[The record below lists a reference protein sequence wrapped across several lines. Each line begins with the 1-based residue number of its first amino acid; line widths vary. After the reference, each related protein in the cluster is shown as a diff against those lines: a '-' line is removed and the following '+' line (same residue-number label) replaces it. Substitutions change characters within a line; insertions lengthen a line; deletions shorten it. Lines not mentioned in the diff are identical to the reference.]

1 MAKADILIGT
11 SGFSYKEW
19 LGGFYPEKLPGAK
32 MLEYYAERMPT
43 VEINYTFRAMPKSAM
58 LEGWAA
64 RTPAN
69 FRFALK
75 APQRITHF
83 AKLRDVKET
92 TDTFIERASV
102 MGERL
107 APALFQLPPD
117 LKIDLPLLKDFLAI
131 LKGRIRAAFEFRNK
145 SWFDDSVITALADN
159 GVALCIAETEKLA
172 SPLERTAP
180 YVYVRLRK
188 ETYDDAGLDE
198 WVKNLDR
205 LSSRAPKKSSYISNT
220 RPRRPI
226 SRRACAPS
234 STAPRSAAR
243 HVSLP
248 RSSAPHNLPDLW
260 QSNIARWE
268 RPGFE
273 SALLDLA
280 GLRLA
285 IRRSRRRPSIKF

>member
-1 MAKADILIGT
+1 MHRVNQRDYVIDWRLWKNSMAKIKDVPGPT
-11 SGFSYKEW
+11 SS
-19 LGGFYPEKLPGAK
+19 
-32 MLEYYAERMPT
+32 T
-43 VEINYTFRAMPKSAM
+43 VEYR
-58 LEGWAA
+58 A

-117 LKIDLPLLKDFLAI
+117 LKLDLPLLQDFLAI
-131 LKGRIRAAFEFRNK
+131 LKNRIRAAFEFRNK
-145 SWFDDSVITALADN
+145 TWFDKSVITALADN
-159 GVALCIAETEKLA
+159 GSALCIAETEKLA

-205 LSSRAPKKSSYISNT
+205 LASGADEVYVYFKHET
-220 RPRRPI
+220 
-226 SRRACAPS
+226 
-234 STAPRSAAR
+234 
-243 HVSLP
+243 
-248 RSSAPHNLPDLW
+248 SAP
-260 QSNIARWE
+260 
-268 RPGFE
+268 
-273 SALLDLA
+273 DLA
-280 GLRLA
+280 SRLRAKLD
-285 IRRSRRRPSIKF
+285 RS

>member
-117 LKIDLPLLKDFLAI
+117 LKLDLPLLKDFLAI

-145 SWFDDSVITALADN
+145 SWFDDSVMTALSDN
-159 GVALCIAETEKLA
+159 GAALCIAETEKLA

-188 ETYDDAGLDE
+188 ETYDDAGLDV

-205 LSSRAPKKSSYISNT
+205 LATGADEVFVYFKHETSAPDLASRL
-220 RPRRPI
+220 
-226 SRRACAPS
+226 RAK
-234 STAPRSAAR
+234 
-243 HVSLP
+243 LD
-248 RSSAPHNLPDLW
+248 RSS
-260 QSNIARWE
+260 
-268 RPGFE
+268 
-273 SALLDLA
+273 
-280 GLRLA
+280 
-285 IRRSRRRPSIKF
+285 

>member
-1 MAKADILIGT
+1 MAAKADILIGT

-102 MGERL
+102 MRERL

-117 LKIDLPLLKDFLAI
+117 LKLDLPLLRDFLAI

-159 GVALCIAETEKLA
+159 GAALCIAETEKLA

-188 ETYDDAGLDE
+188 ETYDDAGLDV

-205 LSSRAPKKSSYISNT
+205 LAANGAGEIFVYFKHETSAPDLASRL
-220 RPRRPI
+220 
-226 SRRACAPS
+226 RAK
-234 STAPRSAAR
+234 
-243 HVSLP
+243 LD
-248 RSSAPHNLPDLW
+248 SSA
-260 QSNIARWE
+260 
-268 RPGFE
+268 
-273 SALLDLA
+273 
-280 GLRLA
+280 
-285 IRRSRRRPSIKF
+285 

>member
-1 MAKADILIGT
+1 MAKAKILIGT

-19 LGGFYPEKLPGAK
+19 LGGFYPEKLPAAK

-43 VEINYTFRAMPKSAM
+43 VEINYTFRAMPRPAM

-64 RTPAN
+64 RTPPT

-117 LKIDLPLLKDFLAI
+117 LKQDLPLLRDFLAI
-131 LKGRIRAAFEFRNK
+131 VKGRIRAAFEFRNR
-145 SWFDDSVITALADN
+145 SWFDDSVMTALADN
-159 GVALCIAETEKLA
+159 GAALCIAETEKLA
-172 SPLERTAP
+172 SPIERTAP
-180 YVYVRLRK
+180 YIYVRLRK

-198 WVKNLDR
+198 WVKNLNR
-205 LSSRAPKKSSYISNT
+205 LASDAEEIFVYFKHET
-220 RPRRPI
+220 
-226 SRRACAPS
+226 
-234 STAPRSAAR
+234 
-243 HVSLP
+243 
-248 RSSAPHNLPDLW
+248 SAP
-260 QSNIARWE
+260 
-268 RPGFE
+268 
-273 SALLDLA
+273 DLA
-280 GLRLA
+280 SRLRAKLDSKTRMLDVTHLYEGQGFQIIGA
-285 IRRSRRRPSIKF
+285 KK

>member
-1 MAKADILIGT
+1 MAKAEILIGT

-19 LGGFYPEKLPGAK
+19 RGGFYPEKLPATR
-32 MLEYYAERMPT
+32 MLDYYSERMPT
-43 VEINYTFRAMPKSAM
+43 VEINYTFRAMPKAAM
-58 LEGWAA
+58 LEGWAS
-64 RTPAN
+64 RTPPS

-83 AKLRDVKET
+83 ARLRDTKET

-117 LKIDLPLLKDFLAI
+117 FKLDLAVLRDFLAI
-131 LKGRIRAAFEFRNK
+131 LKGRIRAAFEFRNP
-145 SWFDDSVITALADN
+145 SWFDDSVMTALADN
-159 GVALCIAETEKLA
+159 GAALCVAETEKLA

-205 LSSRAPKKSSYISNT
+205 LASGAGEVFVYFKHETSAPDL
-220 RPRRPI
+220 
-226 SRRACAPS
+226 
-234 STAPRSAAR
+234 AAR
-243 HVSLP
+243 LRAKLK
-248 RSSAPHNLPDLW
+248 RST
-260 QSNIARWE
+260 
-268 RPGFE
+268 
-273 SALLDLA
+273 
-280 GLRLA
+280 
-285 IRRSRRRPSIKF
+285 